1 MSRDPALDAF
11 CAFFNKLD
19 KTCTNKLSSVYTE
32 DVIFQDPLHRI
43 EGLSTLEGYFAALYT
58 HVQECRFSFH
68 HRQRQGD
75 TAFVT
80 WTMTLRHPRLAGGR
94 RYEVEGCSHLIFAP
108 AGTGGEEE
116 GLGEQREKVRCH
128 RDYFDAGELL
138 YERLPLLGGVIRHLK
153 RRAGT

>member
-19 KTCTNKLSSVYTE
+19 KTCTDRLGSIYTE
-32 DVIFQDPLHRI
+32 GVVFQDPLHRI
-43 EGLSTLEGYFAALYT
+43 EGLGDLEGYFAALYT
-58 HVQECRFSFH
+58 HVQECRFTFH

-75 TAFVT
+75 TAFVA
-80 WTMTLRHPRLAGGR
+80 WTMTLRHPRLAGGAP
-94 RYEVEGCSHLIFAP
+94 YAVEGCSRLTFAP
-108 AGTGGEEE
+108 SGPDDAPGEE
-116 GLGEQREKVRCH
+116 KVCEH

-138 YERLPLLGGVIRHLK
+138 YERLPLLGAVIRHLK